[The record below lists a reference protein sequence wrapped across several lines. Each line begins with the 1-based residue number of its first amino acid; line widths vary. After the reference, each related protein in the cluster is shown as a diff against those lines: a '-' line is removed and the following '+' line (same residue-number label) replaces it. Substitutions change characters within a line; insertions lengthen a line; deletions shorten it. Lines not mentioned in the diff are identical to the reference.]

1 MSRYLKALL
10 AALGAVA
17 TWGITAGA
25 DEGYTDVELYGL
37 LGAIVTSLTVYAF
50 PNRPPSGELSD
61 PEISEQGAVNVLEAL
76 ILVFIVVVI
85 LVVLGVV

>member
-1 MSRYLKALL
+1 VTAYVKGLL

-37 LGAIVTSLTVYAF
+37 LAAVTTALTVYAF
-50 PNRPPSGELSD
+50 PNTPPKGQPSD
-61 PEISEQGAVNVLEAL
+61 PGMSEQDPP
-76 ILVFIVVVI
+76 FDSP
-85 LVVLGVV
+85 